1 MDNAEKHRESAR
13 RYRENHRDR
22 VRASQLAYVVRHID
36 EVRAKGRAR
45 SNKYRADHREEA
57 LARLKQYHETHKE
70 QDREYRST
78 VKYKERANQRQK
90 EYYQLHKE
98 RIKAAACRTGKIV
111 RTKQRFAVLWHYSN
125 GTMACVKCE
134 FSDIR
139 ALVLDHINGGGTEH
153 RREMGN
159 GINVWLWLARHGF
172 PPGYQILCAN
182 CNAIK
187 AREENEYGSNSLIG
201 MDWRSKFDWKKQM
214 KELGLHDRGRAWEL
228 PLEMRREVE
237 K

>member
-1 MDNAEKHRESAR
+1 MSIPLKDWPEKERKLYKQAYMKA
-13 RYRENHRDR
+13 YREMNKDR
-22 VRASQLAYVVRHID
+22 LREHQLAYYQDHKEILKQKNQEYYWSHVEEKRARARRTGPVVR
-36 EVRAKGRAR
+36 
-45 SNKYRADHREEA
+45 N
-57 LARLKQYHETHKE
+57 
-70 QDREYRST
+70 
-78 VKYKERANQRQK
+78 
-90 EYYQLHKE
+90 
-98 RIKAAACRTGKIV
+98 
-111 RTKQRFAVLWHYSN
+111 KQRLAVIFHYSK
-125 GTMACVKCE
+125 GTMACVRCG

-201 MDWRSKFDWKKQM
+201 TDWRSNFDWKKQM
-214 KELGLHDRGRAWEL
+214 KELGLHERGRAWEL
-228 PLEMRREVE
+228 PKEIIEDTE